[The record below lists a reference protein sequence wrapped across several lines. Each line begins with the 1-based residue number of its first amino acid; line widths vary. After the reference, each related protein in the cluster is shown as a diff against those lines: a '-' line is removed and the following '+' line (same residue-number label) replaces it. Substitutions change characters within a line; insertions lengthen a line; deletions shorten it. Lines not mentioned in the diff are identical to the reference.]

1 MEAEAAGA
9 TDTETS
15 DSAAW
20 PGEILMS
27 QDWKIRVQRAE
38 QKPFAHKATF
48 VRMSSGGDENA
59 LDARY
64 LYGDGDLA
72 VLLEDLGAGA
82 PEICRLIDT
91 LQGQNSAEIS
101 VDVTEESMEMLAR
114 RPPATR

>member
-1 MEAEAAGA
+1 
-9 TDTETS
+9 
-15 DSAAW
+15 
-20 PGEILMS
+20 MS

-38 QKPFAHKATF
+38 HKPFVHKATF
-48 VRMSSGGDENA
+48 VRTSSGGDENA

-72 VLLEDLGAGA
+72 VLLEDLGARA
-82 PEICRLIDT
+82 TEICRLIDI
-91 LQGQNSAEIS
+91 LQGETSAEIL

>member
-1 MEAEAAGA
+1 
-9 TDTETS
+9 
-15 DSAAW
+15 
-20 PGEILMS
+20 MS

-38 QKPFAHKATF
+38 HKPFVHKATF
-48 VRMSSGGDENA
+48 VRTSSGGDENA

-91 LQGQNSAEIS
+91 LHGQNSAEIL